1 MEKIFTVAKKYA
13 QNLNRKER
21 RALAA
26 KIRKDLSLEKSLLKK
41 EKAEPLDSADDGR
54 KSV

>member
-1 MEKIFTVAKKYA
+1 MEKIFTISKDYA
-13 QNLNRKER
+13 PNMNRKSR
-21 RALAA
+21 RQLAK
-26 KIRKDLSLEKSLLKK
+26 KIRKDLALEKSLLKK